1 MQKWEEGL
9 LSCVWFVS
17 GGGGKRD
24 VLWSLLCSR
33 GGWWVAGGK
42 ITDSLAAVATLPV
55 DPELLLVLHRDDNT
69 AYVDNID
76 GKSTIHSK
84 HISIFSSF
92 EYKGQLGLSL
102 VQKISSTTDRQSAII
117 YKVIRDDIRVE
128 ETGDMCC
135 GDMETECHECV
146 VSQVDLV
153 MMTTGIR

>member
-1 MQKWEEGL
+1 MGRRFAVL
-9 LSCVWFVS
+9 CLVCVR
-17 GGGGKRD
+17 GGVKRD

-84 HISIFSSF
+84 HI
-92 EYKGQLGLSL
+92 
-102 VQKISSTTDRQSAII
+102 
-117 YKVIRDDIRVE
+117 
-128 ETGDMCC
+128 
-135 GDMETECHECV
+135 
-146 VSQVDLV
+146 
-153 MMTTGIR
+153 